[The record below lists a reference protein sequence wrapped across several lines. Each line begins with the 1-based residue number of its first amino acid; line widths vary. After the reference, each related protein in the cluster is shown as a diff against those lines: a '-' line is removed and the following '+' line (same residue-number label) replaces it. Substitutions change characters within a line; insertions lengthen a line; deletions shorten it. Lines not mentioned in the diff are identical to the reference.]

1 MNLLIKI
8 SAMILAIVILIVSI
22 FVILSVNEEDK
33 EYLDIEPPKL
43 DVLTEDTSGILGE
56 NVTISVKFSDNVNV
70 TQADIF
76 YRPASITIWNTA
88 SIFSGIYDINIPED
102 KLEDWY
108 YYVTVDDAA
117 GNGPVGD
124 PSSDGSVYYTIYVTE
139 KVEKPRKVFIEE
151 GVASW
156 CSNCPEIGQ
165 ILDEMYDPDNPSF
178 YYVSLIYDKNSKAEA
193 RLDNDYNIY
202 GYPTVLFDGGYD
214 VCCLDVTPEEKDV
227 SLFEEKLLK
236 AASRKTTDINLS
248 IDAKW
253 NDSREELE
261 STVFVENKENE
272 EYTGFLKV
280 YITEKTGRWADYNGN
295 SYHYALIDYAINEEI
310 TVEANGKETFS
321 EKWLV
326 SSSGFSNIYPE
337 NLWIVAVL
345 FNSESTEKYSD
356 PPQNTKPF
364 DAHYVDATDA
374 TDVANGT
381 LPPGIGISFPQKW
394 NRYILGIK
402 LGTPLLFDT
411 LVIGKIPIEL
421 NVNAPAGVDKV
432 VITIKGLFKEK
443 TVELTEEPYEW
454 IWDTPAFG
462 KYNIIATVYDKEGR
476 PTSHSLEVVAFI
488 L

>member
-1 MNLLIKI
+1 MDVLIKI
-8 SAMILAIVILIVSI
+8 SAIILAIVILIASI
-22 FVILSVNEEDK
+22 FIIVSVTDEDK
-33 EYLDIEPPKL
+33 EYIDIELPEI
-43 DVLTEDTSGILGE
+43 DEITGDTSGILGKIT
-56 NVTISVKFSDNVNV
+56 TISVKFSDNINV

-76 YRPASITIWNTA
+76 YRSASNTTWNTA
-88 SIFSGIYDINIPED
+88 SIFSGSYDIKIPED

-117 GNGPVGD
+117 GNGPVGN
-124 PSSDGSVYYTIYVTE
+124 PSSDGSVYYTIYIAE
-139 KVEKPRKVFIEE
+139 QVEKPRKVFIEE
-151 GVASW
+151 GSASW

-178 YYVSLIYDKNSKAEA
+178 YYVSLVHDKNSKAEA

-202 GYPTVLFDGGYD
+202 GYPTVFFDGGYD
-214 VCCLDVTPEEKDV
+214 VCCLDVTPEEKDI

-236 AASRKTTDINLS
+236 AASRKTPNIYLN

-261 STVFVENKENE
+261 CAVFVENKENE
-272 EYTGFLKV
+272 KYNGSLKV

-295 SYHYALIDYAINEEI
+295 SYHYALIDYAINKEI

-321 EKWLV
+321 ETWLV
-326 SSSGFSNIYPE
+326 SGSGFSNIYPE
-337 NLWIVAVL
+337 NLWITAVL
-345 FNSESTEKYSD
+345 YSSQSTEKYSD
-356 PPQNTKPF
+356 PPRNENPF
-364 DAHYVDATDA
+364 NAYYVDATDA

-381 LPPGIGISFPQKW
+381 PTPGIGISFPQKW

-402 LGTPLLFDT
+402 LGTPFLFDT

-432 VITIKGLFKEK
+432 VITIKGLLQEK

-454 IWDTPAFG
+454 TWDTPAFG
-462 KYNIIATVYDKEGR
+462 KYTIIATVYDEEGR
-476 PTSHSLEVVAFI
+476 STSHSLEVVAFI